1 MNKKYLPALILSFLL
16 GSTVSLTPTVIAKPP
31 SHKIVIAHRGASGYL
46 PEHSLEAKAMA
57 YTMNADY
64 IEQDVV
70 MTKDN
75 QLVVLHDHYLDRVTD
90 VMDVFPKRFRL
101 VMGKKRWFAI
111 DFTLKEIK
119 SLRMSEGF
127 TVDAQTHKKKA
138 IFPERFPLFKS
149 TFKVSTLQQEIELI
163 QGLNKSTGKNIGLYV
178 EIKAPWFHKLEG
190 RDISKLTLQVLKK
203 YGYQSRQD
211 KIFIQC
217 FDPEE
222 TQRIHNKLLPE
233 LHINLKLVQLIAMTD
248 WYEKVSFV
256 NGKPIPYNYDW
267 MLKPGAMKKIAR
279 YADGIGPWK
288 PMLVSEQ
295 STPDH
300 LIFTPLLKEAHEAG
314 LLVHPYTFRK
324 DKGRIP
330 PYAKNFNHLLDI
342 FLYQLGVD
350 GIFTDY
356 PDLAVAFIKEKEK
369 VLSNNNGDHH

>member
-1 MNKKYLPALILSFLL
+1 MNNTYFPAFFLL
-16 GSTVSLTPTVIAKPP
+16 LLISTMISLSAETLANSP
-31 SHKIVIAHRGASGYL
+31 SDKIVIAHRGASGYL

-57 YTMNADY
+57 HAMNADY

-90 VMDVFPKRFRL
+90 VMDVFPKRFRM

-119 SLRMSEGF
+119 SLQMTEGF
-127 TVDAQTHKKKA
+127 TIDPKTHKKKA

-190 RDISKLTLQVLKK
+190 RDISKVTLEILKK
-203 YGYQSRQD
+203 YGYKSRQD

-222 TQRIHNKLLPE
+222 TRRIHDELFPQ
-233 LHINLKLVQLIAMTD
+233 LHISLKLIQLIAMTD
-248 WYEKVSFV
+248 WYEKVRFV
-256 NGKPIPYNYDW
+256 NGKPVPYNYDW

-279 YADGIGPWK
+279 YADGVGPWK

-295 STPDH
+295 STKEH
-300 LIFTPLLKEAHEAG
+300 LVFTPLLKEAHAEG

-324 DKGRIP
+324 DQGRIP
-330 PYAKNFNHLLDI
+330 AYAKDFTDLLDI

-356 PDLAVAFIKEKEK
+356 PDLAVAFIKGKQK
-369 VLSNNNGDHH
+369 